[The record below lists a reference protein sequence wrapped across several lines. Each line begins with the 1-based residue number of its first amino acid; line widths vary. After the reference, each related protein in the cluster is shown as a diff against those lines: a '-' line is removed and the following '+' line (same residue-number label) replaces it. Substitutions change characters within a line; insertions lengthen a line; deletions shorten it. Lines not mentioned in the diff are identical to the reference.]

1 MMNIS
6 SSFQYATR
14 SSKGLTA
21 VPNTKAASID
31 PSCTP
36 SLIYRGLGIR
46 ACLEMNPFRSL
57 QLGDRPSYPITVS
70 RFNYFK
76 KNFILSSIDHRQ
88 QRSIDQEM
96 AYRLAFQ
103 CSRCSTI

>member
-1 MMNIS
+1 MMDIS

-14 SSKGLTA
+14 SSKGVTA
-21 VPNTKAASID
+21 VPNTKTATID

-70 RFNYFK
+70 LWNYFK
-76 KNFILSSIDHRQ
+76 ENFIFSSLDHR
-88 QRSIDQEM
+88 
-96 AYRLAFQ
+96 
-103 CSRCSTI
+103 